1 VKLASEQHKVKSQ
14 NWVAYFIEK
23 PLLSFA
29 CFFNYFNNL
38 DFIRNRILPEMDE
51 GSIVLDYES
60 PPGTS
65 LEETDRMLVEVEKSY
80 VISRKWR
87 PIAEERVRKW
97 AFLRNP
103 IGRLSNSAK
112 RSLQD

>member
-1 VKLASEQHKVKSQ
+1 
-14 NWVAYFIEK
+14 
-23 PLLSFA
+23 LLL
-29 CFFNYFNNL
+29 CLFNYFNNL
-38 DFIRNRILPEMDE
+38 DFTLIRNRILPEMDE

-65 LEETDRMLVEVEKSY
+65 LEETDRMLVEVEK
-80 VISRKWR
+80 IIRHIRKWR

-97 AFLRNP
+97 AFITEPNR
-103 IGRLSNSAK
+103 RLSNSAK